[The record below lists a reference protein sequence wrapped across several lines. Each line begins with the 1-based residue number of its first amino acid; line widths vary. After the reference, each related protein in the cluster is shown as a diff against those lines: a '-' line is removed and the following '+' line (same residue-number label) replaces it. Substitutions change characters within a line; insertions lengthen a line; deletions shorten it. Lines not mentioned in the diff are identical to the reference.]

1 MIDLLDARGYT
12 ALHLAAF
19 KGFEDITQIL
29 IAHVKST
36 INAKQITEWV
46 NMKTTDDGF
55 SALHFGSF
63 RGNVII
69 IQALLD
75 MGADMYARN
84 NYGINVMHVAAQGD
98 QPISMYYFKEKG
110 MDLRAKDTR
119 GSTPLHWVCYSK
131 SEIALCYLL
140 AWQRYLDDP
149 DV

>member
-1 MIDLLDARGYT
+1 M
-12 ALHLAAF
+12 
-19 KGFEDITQIL
+19 
-29 IAHVKST
+29 
-36 INAKQITEWV
+36 TEWV

-55 SALHFGSF
+55 TALHFSSF
-63 RGNVII
+63 RGNVIN
-69 IQALLD
+69 IQTLLD
-75 MGADMYARN
+75 IGADMYARN